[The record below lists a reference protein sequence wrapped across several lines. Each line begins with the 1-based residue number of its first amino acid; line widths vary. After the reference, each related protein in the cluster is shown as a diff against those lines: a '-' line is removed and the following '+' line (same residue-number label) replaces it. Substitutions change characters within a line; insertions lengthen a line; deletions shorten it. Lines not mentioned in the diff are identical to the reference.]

1 MSFQTKELRKARCQH
16 QCACCF
22 RIVNPGEQYMK
33 VAGQFEGDFYS
44 AKTCMA
50 CDSLI
55 DLIWASAGPYD
66 YPDGI
71 AFDEFYQVADDL
83 QLACWIPQDN
93 RRAAA

>member
-1 MSFQTKELRKARCQH
+1 MSFQTKETRKARCQH
-16 QCACCF
+16 LCDCCY
-22 RIVNPGEQYMK
+22 RIVNPGEQYVK

-55 DLIWASAGPYD
+55 ELVWETAGRNA
-66 YPDGI
+66 YPDGLC
-71 AFDEFYQVADDL
+71 FDEFYQVAEDL
-83 QLACWIPQDN
+83 DLACWIPQGN